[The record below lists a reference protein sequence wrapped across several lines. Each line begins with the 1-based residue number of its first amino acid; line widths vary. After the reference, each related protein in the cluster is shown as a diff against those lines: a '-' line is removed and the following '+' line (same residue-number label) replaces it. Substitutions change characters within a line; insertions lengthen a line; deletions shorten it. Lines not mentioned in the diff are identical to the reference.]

1 MVVSVTRSEVK
12 RVFCSK
18 CGAKVP
24 EGSRFCNGCG
34 AQVGEAPVQSG
45 LTGQPARPQQAPSYV
60 LVIVLVVAIA
70 LVLLWTRGRGPA
82 RVEPPPPPQVAVPAP
97 PPDAVTEDAAAD
109 EVQVD
114 ETVEADGVTGEEPA
128 PEPEP
133 APAPVPAEDPVAEA
147 TVVLENYL
155 AADLGHDGN
164 EMAKYLGG
172 QAAARFR
179 PEVQGQED
187 VTVYSKKVSGH
198 TVKDA
203 NTIVFKVAVRWSM
216 EDGGEAQTTSDRYTV
231 RRTTK
236 GWRIT
241 STPEYP

>member
-1 MVVSVTRSEVK
+1 M
-12 RVFCSK
+12 RVFCNQ
-18 CGAKVP
+18 CGAKLV
-24 EGSRFCNGCG
+24 EGSRFCNSCG
-34 AQVGEAPVQSG
+34 AQVSGEPTSVQ
-45 LTGQPARPQQAPSYV
+45 TPAMQTRPQQTPLYV
-60 LVIVLVVAIA
+60 LIAVLIVALAAI
-70 LVLLWTRGRGPA
+70 LFWVRGRDAGRQEA
-82 RVEPPPPPQVAVPAP
+82 PPPPPPPAVESGA
-97 PPDAVTEDAAAD
+97 
-109 EVQVD
+109 
-114 ETVEADGVTGEEPA
+114 VTGEVAQDEVDVDAVEGEDVAGGEETA

-133 APAPVPAEDPVAEA
+133 APAPTPVPAEDPVAEA

-155 AADLGHDGN
+155 AADLGHDGT

-187 VTVYSKKVSGH
+187 VTVYSKKIASH
-198 TVKDA
+198 AVKDA

-216 EDGGEAQTTSDRYTV
+216 EDGGEAQTTSERYTV

-241 STPEYP
+241 STPAYP